1 LTKRRLFYLD
11 RSWDGSPESRPTR
24 PASPRPTA
32 LLVEAQLAARRDAE
46 LAQVVSAALGQRERN
61 MAALIAKGQA
71 AGRLVGAMSPDA
83 AARLALML
91 SLGSMLVAA
100 STCP

>member
-1 LTKRRLFYLD
+1 
-11 RSWDGSPESRPTR
+11 
-24 PASPRPTA
+24 
-32 LLVEAQLAARRDAE
+32 
-46 LAQVVSAALGQRERN
+46 
-61 MAALIAKGQA
+61 MAALIAKGPA